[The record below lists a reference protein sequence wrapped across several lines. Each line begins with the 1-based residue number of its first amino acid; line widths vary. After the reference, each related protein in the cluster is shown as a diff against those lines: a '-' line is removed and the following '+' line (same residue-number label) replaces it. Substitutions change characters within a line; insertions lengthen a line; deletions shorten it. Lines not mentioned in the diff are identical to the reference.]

1 MVKQNKHKYSTNKYI
16 AFTDVARL
24 INIRLEEIP
33 ILYGSLGV
41 EFRVKKDMKCRNI
54 NLMLSNELISD
65 KWESLVDLMSV
76 AGFSLKSEK
85 DRLFER
91 EGMELTVSNTEELS
105 AYAGIDV
112 HTFEKINDFAEF
124 YLPKVCDFLEIYNY
138 KSKDNK
144 CVLALNEYVQNEV
157 TKKVKR
163 FARKNYDND
172 NYCKNYYRSLRIYNL
187 ATKIAKNEGLSSYT
201 IGLSALLYYAKMN
214 NIDFHQ
220 LLADN
225 GVNQTLEKEIN
236 NIISCASGKNAP
248 KKSETKCLYDALII
262 DKLGAVG
269 IAEAF
274 AHDAI
279 NGITMYNTEIT
290 PNSIET
296 EKDYQNYT
304 YNTIDYFHTVLMQLE
319 SKVKTNHGKKLAKE
333 RTEFMQKFLY
343 EFYDEWEGII

>member
-1 MVKQNKHKYSTNKYI
+1 MARKNKSEYSKNKYI

-41 EFRVKKDMKCRNI
+41 EIRVKKDMKCQDI
-54 NLMLSNELISD
+54 NVLLSKEIISERWND
-65 KWESLVDLMSV
+65 LVDIMST
-76 AGFSLKSEK
+76 AGFVLKNR
-85 DRLFER
+85 DRHIFDR
-91 EGMELTVSNTEELS
+91 EGIEFTFTNKDEFNHYS
-105 AYAGIDV
+105 GIDIDA
-112 HTFEKINDFAEF
+112 FEKINDFAEY
-124 YLPKVCDFLEIYNY
+124 YLPKVSDFLALYGFEN
-138 KSKDNK
+138 KDNK
-144 CVLALNEYVQNEV
+144 CVLALNEYVENEV
-157 TKKVKR
+157 TKNVKR
-163 FARKNYDND
+163 FARKKYDND
-172 NYCKNYYRSLRIYNL
+172 NYCKNYYHSLRIYNL
-187 ATKIAKNEGLSSYT
+187 ATKIAKNEGLSSYI
-201 IGLSALLYYAKMN
+201 IGLSAWLHYAKMN

-225 GVNQTLEKEIN
+225 GVTQRIETEIN

-248 KKSETKCLYDALII
+248 KKAEAKCLYDSLII

-269 IAEAF
+269 IAGAF

-279 NGITMYNTEIT
+279 KGITMYNTEIT

-319 SKVKTNHGKKLAKE
+319 SRVKTNYGKSLAKE
-333 RTEFMQKFLY
+333 RTEFMQRFLY